1 MEIEAVLV
9 ALDVGTSKVVVLVG
23 EVANDGS
30 LDIIGK
36 GTLPSPGVRK
46 GLVNNIEQTVASIH
60 QAVEQAE
67 RLSGLRL
74 EAAFVGVG
82 GDHLESLN
90 SRGTVAVSGAHRE
103 VTREDIERA
112 TEVARAVTIPS
123 NREVLHVL
131 PRDFTVD
138 GQEGVKDPEGMS
150 AIRLEVTTHIVH
162 GSATALQNLT
172 KCVRQAGVRPD
183 ELVVASLASGE
194 AVLSET
200 ERELGVA
207 VADIGAGTT
216 DIALY
221 ARRLALP
228 HRRSC
233 RSAASTSPTTSP
245 SACAPTWSPPSS
257 SRCASARRTQG
268 GRTRPRTSPVEII
281 DDGVARPARKSDVTE
296 IIDAR
301 MRELFEKIGEQ
312 IAAHASAH
320 RLPAGLVLTGGG
332 SQLAGVAELG
342 RDVLQ
347 IPVRVASPAG
357 VGGLTD
363 HLLTPAYAT
372 AIGLLLWAARVVTEQ
387 DLQRYEP
394 PPGAAGLE
402 PHARRRAALLP
413 LSQRP
418 AERCAAADRPSDAWP
433 VDQRRQ
439 EAVRTPATARARAD
453 LGLSA
458 RGGAEDI
465 LAADDQAVLG
475 SLDRARA
482 RRGSRCLEARSG
494 GFPHAVAFRLREL
507 RPHPRHR
514 RRRRRQQRRQPHDPR
529 RADGR
534 RVHRRQHRCPGA
546 PAVGR
551 PQQDPHRRQDH
562 ARPRRRR
569 RSQHR
574 PARRRG
580 GLRED
585 RRRPA

>member
-1 MEIEAVLV
+1 MGPTFVERKSLEIEAVLV

-36 GTLPSPGVRK
+36 GTLPTSGVRK
-46 GLVNNIEQTVASIH
+46 GLVNNIEQTVGSIH
-60 QAVEQAE
+60 QAVAQAE

-162 GSATALQNLT
+162 GSATSLQNLT

-183 ELVVASLASGE
+183 ELVVSSIASGE

-221 ARRLALP
+221 ADGTPFFTSVVPLGGVNVTNDIAIGLRTNLTAAEQLKV
-228 HRRSC
+228 HFG
-233 RSAASTSPTTSP
+233 SADTKATTASSE
-245 SACAPTWSPPSS
+245 A
-257 SRCASARRTQG
+257 
-268 GRTRPRTSPVEII
+268 VEII

-296 IIDAR
+296 IIEAR
-301 MRELFEKIGEQ
+301 MRELFEKIGDQ
-312 IAAHASAH
+312 ISGHASAH

-332 SQLAGVAELG
+332 SQLAGVAGLG

-347 IPVRVASPAG
+347 VPVRVASPQG

-363 HLLTPAYAT
+363 HLLTPSYST
-372 AIGLLLWAARVVTEQ
+372 AIGLLLWAARVVKEQ
-387 DLQRYEP
+387 DLERYEP
-394 PPGAAGLE
+394 PPTTPGWSRMRDMM
-402 PHARRRAALLP
+402 RRF
-413 LSQRP
+413 
-418 AERCAAADRPSDAWP
+418 
-433 VDQRRQ
+433 
-439 EAVRTPATARARAD
+439 
-453 LGLSA
+453 
-458 RGGAEDI
+458 
-465 LAADDQAVLG
+465 
-475 SLDRARA
+475 
-482 RRGSRCLEARSG
+482 
-494 GFPHAVAFRLREL
+494 FP
-507 RPHPRHR
+507 
-514 RRRRRQQRRQPHDPR
+514 
-529 RADGR
+529 
-534 RVHRRQHRCPGA
+534 
-546 PAVGR
+546 
-551 PQQDPHRRQDH
+551 
-562 ARPRRRR
+562 
-569 RSQHR
+569 
-574 PARRRG
+574 
-580 GLRED
+580 
-585 RRRPA
+585 

>member
-1 MEIEAVLV
+1 VDRLFEEGKRLEIEAVLV

-36 GTLPSPGVRK
+36 GTSPTTGVRK

-60 QAVEQAE
+60 QAVAHAE

-82 GDHLESLN
+82 GNHLESLN

-183 ELVVASLASGE
+183 ELVVSSIASGE
-194 AVLSET
+194 AVLTET

-207 VADIGAGTT
+207 AADIGAGTT

-221 ARRLALP
+221 ADGSPFYTSVVPLGGANVTNDIAIGLRTNLTAAEQLKMRFG
-228 HRRSC
+228 
-233 RSAASTSPTTSP
+233 SAEAKGGP
-245 SACAPTWSPPSS
+245 
-257 SRCASARRTQG
+257 ASAEAA
-268 GRTRPRTSPVEII
+268 VEII

-296 IIDAR
+296 IIEAR
-301 MRELFEKIGEQ
+301 MRELFEKIGDE
-312 IAAHASAH
+312 ISGHASAH

-342 RDVLQ
+342 RDVLE
-347 IPVRVASPAG
+347 IPVRVASPEG

-363 HLLTPAYAT
+363 HLLTPSYST
-372 AIGLLLWAARVVTEQ
+372 AIGLLLWAARVVKEQ
-387 DLQRYEP
+387 DMRRYEP
-394 PPGAAGLE
+394 PPAAPGWSRMRDIM
-402 PHARRRAALLP
+402 RRF
-413 LSQRP
+413 
-418 AERCAAADRPSDAWP
+418 
-433 VDQRRQ
+433 
-439 EAVRTPATARARAD
+439 
-453 LGLSA
+453 
-458 RGGAEDI
+458 
-465 LAADDQAVLG
+465 
-475 SLDRARA
+475 
-482 RRGSRCLEARSG
+482 
-494 GFPHAVAFRLREL
+494 FP
-507 RPHPRHR
+507 
-514 RRRRRQQRRQPHDPR
+514 
-529 RADGR
+529 
-534 RVHRRQHRCPGA
+534 
-546 PAVGR
+546 
-551 PQQDPHRRQDH
+551 
-562 ARPRRRR
+562 
-569 RSQHR
+569 
-574 PARRRG
+574 
-580 GLRED
+580 
-585 RRRPA
+585 